1 MMNINTD
8 IINKYFDCKLIWDND
23 IPKIKIALKD
33 IYKDGKEPPFRPNIS
48 KKIPYS
54 GVQLEYYIHYF
65 GESELANSIHLERKK
80 LSSKHS
86 QLRWWI
92 STNNLDVKI
101 VDKIEKYLYN
111 LGKQMSDKLAEHY
124 SSDNGDITRE
134 KLRKR
139 SQKWAPI
146 IGKMNSDR
154 WNNDDEWRANEMKR
168 RIDSGF
174 YIDVA
179 EKNKKRM
186 DDPIYYKKF
195 MDAVNNPV
203 RIKKVSESSK
213 KMWKRMKRDKPDE
226 YYKIINS
233 GPNKNF
239 TVNGY
244 NMNMVEYIIA
254 TTLNEM
260 KIEWVYEKDFDFDG
274 IVYIPDFFIPS
285 CNLIIECYGDYWH
298 ANPDI
303 YSSGQTIFKHLL
315 VDDIWKKDDI
325 RKNTFISNGYS
336 FLSFWESDIKN
347 NINKVKE
354 TICQII

>member
-1 MMNINTD
+1 MNVNTD
-8 IINKYFDCKLIWDND
+8 IINKYFDCRLIWDNN
-23 IPKIKIALKD
+23 IPKVKIQLKD
-33 IYKDGKEPPFRPNIS
+33 IYKVGKSAPFRPNIS

-54 GVQLEYYIHYF
+54 GVQREYYIHYF
-65 GESELANSIHLERKK
+65 GETDLADIIFVERKK

-86 QLRWWI
+86 QLRWWV
-92 STNNLDVKI
+92 STNELDAKI
-101 VDKIEKYLYN
+101 IDKIEKYLYN
-111 LGKQMSDKLAEHY
+111 LGKQMSDKLSEHY
-124 SSDNGDITRE
+124 SSEEGDITRE

-139 SQKWAPI
+139 SEKWAPI
-146 IGKMNSDR
+146 IGKMNSER
-154 WNNDDEWRANEMKR
+154 WNDDEWKSNEMKR
-168 RIDSGF
+168 RDESGF
-174 YIDVA
+174 YTTVA
-179 EKNKKRM
+179 EKNRKRM
-186 DDPIYYKKF
+186 GDVEYYENF
-195 MDAVNNPV
+195 MKAMNNPD
-203 RIKKVSESSK
+203 RIKKISESSK
-213 KMWKRMKRDKPDE
+213 KMWKRMKHDKPDE

-244 NMNMVEYIIA
+244 NMNMVEYITA

-260 KIEWVYEKDFDFDG
+260 ELDWVYEKDFDFG
-274 IVYIPDFFIPS
+274 GKVYIPDFFIPS

-303 YSSGQTIFKHLL
+303 YSSGQTIFKHLS

-347 NINKVKE
+347 NINKIKE
-354 TICQII
+354 TICQNI